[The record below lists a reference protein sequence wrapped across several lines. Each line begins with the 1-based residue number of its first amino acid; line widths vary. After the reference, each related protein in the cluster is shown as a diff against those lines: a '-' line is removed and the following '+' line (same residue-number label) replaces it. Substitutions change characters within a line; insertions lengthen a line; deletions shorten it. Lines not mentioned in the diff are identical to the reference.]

1 MTRRFGTLRR
11 LPSGRWQASYTG
23 PDRRRHSAP
32 STFDDR
38 ADGELWLAR
47 VRRRI
52 ELDGWQPPEDRRQQ
66 AAVPTVGEYVRTV
79 IDRRATRSR
88 RPLRPSTV
96 DLYRRLVRLTMGAL
110 EHVRLDSLTP
120 AMVADWYANLDPDA
134 PTQRGNA
141 YELLRSVLAD
151 AVEDGLIAANPAHL
165 RGAGKP
171 ARARQVEALTVDEMV
186 AYLAAADPRYR
197 PMLAL
202 AGWCGLRSGEVRA
215 LRRRDLDLERGEV
228 HIRQNVTKTYRDGR
242 RQWIIG
248 PPKTAAGRRT
258 VAIPPAVIPMLK
270 QWARGRLGAPD
281 DLLFPAAGGEP
292 MDGSALRAA
301 HKRAAGA
308 IGRGSLTV
316 HDLRRTAATLA
327 AEGGATTAELMRLL
341 GHTTVGVAM
350 LYQVPEHARDR
361 ARAEALSRRIEQ
373 AGG

>member
-1 MTRRFGTLRR
+1 
-11 LPSGRWQASYTG
+11 
-23 PDRRRHSAP
+23 
-32 STFDDR
+32 
-38 ADGELWLAR
+38 
-47 VRRRI
+47 
-52 ELDGWQPPEDRRQQ
+52 
-66 AAVPTVGEYVRTV
+66 
-79 IDRRATRSR
+79 
-88 RPLRPSTV
+88 
-96 DLYRRLVRLTMGAL
+96 
-110 EHVRLDSLTP
+110 
-120 AMVADWYANLDPDA
+120 
-134 PTQRGNA
+134 
-141 YELLRSVLAD
+141 
-151 AVEDGLIAANPAHL
+151 
-165 RGAGKP
+165 
-171 ARARQVEALTVDEMV
+171 MV

-292 MDGSALRAA
+292 MDDSALRAA